1 MNYIIDIGNTRVKI
15 YLFEKEK
22 ILSRETVSESKL
34 LSKVQNDSKS
44 IKIDFVIFSSVT
56 KDYKKELTKI
66 FKNSKVIRLSD
77 KNLQFPFGWKD
88 LSSV

>member
-15 YLFEKEK
+15 YLFEREK

-44 IKIDFVIFSSVT
+44 IKIDFVIF
-56 KDYKKELTKI
+56 LRLQKI
-66 FKNSKVIRLSD
+66 TRKN
-77 KNLQFPFGWKD
+77 
-88 LSSV
+88 